1 MADDLE
7 KAIIQAYDPMVSQQS
22 RATALSYLSQVSGS
36 SGGWRTF
43 AEKLFATSDVQV
55 ALVCLTALG
64 DVVLHWYLALTAE
77 EHVEFKGALFSY
89 MQSII
94 GPQTPGILD

>member
-7 KAIIQAYDPMVSQQS
+7 KAIIQAYDPMISQQN
-22 RATALSYLSQVSGS
+22 RASALAYLSQVSAS

-64 DVVLHWYLALTAE
+64 DVVLHWYVLPILATQRFRSFWLQMDP
-77 EHVEFKGALFSY
+77 HQPYKH
-89 MQSII
+89 
-94 GPQTPGILD
+94 